1 MVGEPP
7 LRFAWWRSRKLQCSF
22 TLDFWIDGGWY
33 VGKLREVPSVFSQ
46 GESLE
51 ELKTNIQDAYRLMV
65 EEAPPLPVAAF
76 RSTEVQVEAG

>member
-1 MVGEPP
+1 MQ
-7 LRFAWWRSRKLQCSF
+7 RSF
-22 TLDFWIDGGWY
+22 TLDFWIDDGWH
-33 VGKLREVPSVFSQ
+33 VGKLREVPNVFSQ

-51 ELKTNIQDAYRLMV
+51 ALKINIQDAYRLMV